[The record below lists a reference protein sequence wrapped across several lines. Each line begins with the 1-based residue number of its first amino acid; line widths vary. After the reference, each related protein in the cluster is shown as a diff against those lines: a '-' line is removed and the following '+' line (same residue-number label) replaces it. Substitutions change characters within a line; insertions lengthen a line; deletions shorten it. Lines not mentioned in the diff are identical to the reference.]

1 MSAGKVVRQPLNGIK
16 SVKNGLWRIF
26 LDGDGGVAEV
36 VLFGVLCVVC
46 GVAPGG
52 WAGSW

>member
-1 MSAGKVVRQPLNGIK
+1 MLAGNKVV
-16 SVKNGLWRIF
+16 VFGLWRIF